1 MTSQPSPQPKL
12 QKPRSQHTQ
21 HAAPLALCVASVF
34 ALGGGFYAYTQ
45 HHTETANT
53 HALAHATPL
62 KAAAQL
68 SMISLEQAPK
78 ALERT
83 PFDPTTRTK
92 IMAALQRG
100 DMRLAQLPLLDDAGT
115 PGQII
120 DVTSAGITQ
129 RIVLTGS
136 FQPVLLPITT
146 AGAVTITPI
155 TPPHNALL
163 SIIAMTALGPQA
175 LPSLTGLNQAI
186 ELGVIVQ

>member
-1 MTSQPSPQPKL
+1 MTPHPPPQPKL
-12 QKPRSQHTQ
+12 QKPRAQHTFS
-21 HAAPLALCVASVF
+21 AGPLALCLLTVF

-45 HHTETANT
+45 T
-53 HALAHATPL
+53 HSAPADTQTTPQIAPQ

-78 ALERT
+78 ALEQAH
-83 PFDPTTRTK
+83 FDPSNRAK

-100 DMRLAQLPLLDDAGT
+100 DMRLAQLPLLDDAGI

-129 RIVLTGS
+129 RIVLTGT
-136 FQPVLLPITT
+136 FQPILLPITT
-146 AGAVTITPI
+146 AGSVSITPV
-155 TPPHNALL
+155 TPPHHALL
-163 SIIAMTALGPQA
+163 SIVAMTALGPEI